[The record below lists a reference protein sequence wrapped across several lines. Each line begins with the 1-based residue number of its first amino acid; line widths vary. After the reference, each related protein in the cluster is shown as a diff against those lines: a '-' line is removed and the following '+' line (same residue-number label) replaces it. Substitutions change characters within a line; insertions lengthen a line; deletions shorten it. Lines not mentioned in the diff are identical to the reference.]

1 MNNCTLTQLAVWNAI
16 FLDPRSCRDVAN
28 AEAAVGSSNIK
39 QSEFFWDITNTKN
52 DIDSSQKF
60 EVSPNPAI
68 PDFSNLLPIILQE
81 EDINAGQYLDEGADI
96 ILDEDGDILLSNGED
111 DDEDNDDDDDDDG
124 ADEADE
130 DNHSDLGIAEL
141 ASTDET
147 DLNVFNEMLGVLE
160 AHFDPVSPLVQPN
173 NGNTGMT
180 DTLIDDM
187 NDDSD
192 NSAELDEDDSDMDIS
207 GTLLPG
213 SVSSVK

>member
-1 MNNCTLTQLAVWNAI
+1 MYADIKLAVWNAI

-60 EVSPNPAI
+60 EISPNPAV
-68 PDFSNLLPIILQE
+68 PDFSNLLPITLQQ
-81 EDINAGQYLDEGADI
+81 EDINAEQYLDGGADI
-96 ILDEDGDILLSNGED
+96 ILDEDGDVLLSDGED
-111 DDEDNDDDDDDDG
+111 DDDDEDDDDE

-130 DNHSDLGIAEL
+130 DNHSDIGIAEL
-141 ASTDET
+141 VSTDET
-147 DLNVFNEMLGVLE
+147 DPTVFNEMLGVLE

-180 DTLIDDM
+180 DTLVDDM

-192 NSAELDEDDSDMDIS
+192 SSAELDEDDSDMDIS

>member
-1 MNNCTLTQLAVWNAI
+1 MYADIKLAVWNAI

-60 EVSPNPAI
+60 EISPNPAV
-68 PDFSNLLPIILQE
+68 PDFSNLLPITLQQ
-81 EDINAGQYLDEGADI
+81 EDINAEQYLDGGADI
-96 ILDEDGDILLSNGED
+96 ILDEDGDVLLSDGED
-111 DDEDNDDDDDDDG
+111 DDEDEDDDDDE

-130 DNHSDLGIAEL
+130 DNHSDIGIAEL
-141 ASTDET
+141 VSTDET
-147 DLNVFNEMLGVLE
+147 DPNVFNEMLGVLE

-180 DTLIDDM
+180 DTLVDDM

-192 NSAELDEDDSDMDIS
+192 SSAELDEDDSDMDIS

>member
-1 MNNCTLTQLAVWNAI
+1 MYADIKLAVWNAI

-60 EVSPNPAI
+60 EISPNPAV
-68 PDFSNLLPIILQE
+68 PDFSNLLPITLQQ
-81 EDINAGQYLDEGADI
+81 EDINAEQYLDGGADI
-96 ILDEDGDILLSNGED
+96 ILDEDGDVLLSDGED
-111 DDEDNDDDDDDDG
+111 DDEDEDEDDD
-124 ADEADE
+124 DEADE
-130 DNHSDLGIAEL
+130 DNHSDIGIAEL
-141 ASTDET
+141 VSTDET
-147 DLNVFNEMLGVLE
+147 DPNVFNEMLGVLE

-180 DTLIDDM
+180 DTLVDDM

-192 NSAELDEDDSDMDIS
+192 SSAELDEDDSDMDIS

>member
-1 MNNCTLTQLAVWNAI
+1 LAVWNTI

-60 EVSPNPAI
+60 EISPNPAV
-68 PDFSNLLPIILQE
+68 PDFGNLLPVTLQE
-81 EDINAGQYLDEGADI
+81 GDTNAGQYLDGGADI
-96 ILDEDGDILLSNGED
+96 MLYEDGDVLLSDGED
-111 DDEDNDDDDDDDG
+111 EDEDEDDDDDG
-124 ADEADE
+124 VDADE
-130 DNHSDLGIAEL
+130 DNHSDIGIAEL
-141 ASTDET
+141 VSTDET
-147 DLNVFNEMLGVLE
+147 DPNVFNEMLGVLE

-180 DTLIDDM
+180 DTLVDDM

-192 NSAELDEDDSDMDIS
+192 SSAELGEDDSDMDIS
-207 GTLLPG
+207 DTLLPG

>member
-1 MNNCTLTQLAVWNAI
+1 LYADIKLAVWNAI

-60 EVSPNPAI
+60 EISPNPAV
-68 PDFSNLLPIILQE
+68 PDFSNLLPITLQQ
-81 EDINAGQYLDEGADI
+81 EDINAEQYLDGGADI
-96 ILDEDGDILLSNGED
+96 ILDEDGDVLLSDGED
-111 DDEDNDDDDDDDG
+111 DDEDEDDDDDE

-130 DNHSDLGIAEL
+130 DNHSDIGIAEL
-141 ASTDET
+141 VSTDET
-147 DLNVFNEMLGVLE
+147 DPNVFNEMLGVLE

-180 DTLIDDM
+180 DTLVDDM

-192 NSAELDEDDSDMDIS
+192 SSAELDEDDSDMDIS

>member
-1 MNNCTLTQLAVWNAI
+1 MAVWNTI

-60 EVSPNPAI
+60 EISPNPAV
-68 PDFSNLLPIILQE
+68 PDFGNLLPVTLQE
-81 EDINAGQYLDEGADI
+81 GDTNAGQYLDGGADI
-96 ILDEDGDILLSNGED
+96 MLYEDGDVLLSDGED
-111 DDEDNDDDDDDDG
+111 EDEDEDDDDDG
-124 ADEADE
+124 VDADE
-130 DNHSDLGIAEL
+130 DNHSDIGIAEL
-141 ASTDET
+141 VSTDET
-147 DLNVFNEMLGVLE
+147 DPNVFNEMLGVLE

-180 DTLIDDM
+180 DTLVDDM

-192 NSAELDEDDSDMDIS
+192 SSAELGEDDSDMDIS
-207 GTLLPG
+207 DTLLPG

>member
-1 MNNCTLTQLAVWNAI
+1 MAVWNAI

-28 AEAAVGSSNIK
+28 AEAAVGSSYIK

-52 DIDSSQKF
+52 DIDSSQKS
-60 EVSPNPAI
+60 EISPNPAI
-68 PDFSNLLPIILQE
+68 PDFSDLLPITLQE
-81 EDINAGQYLDEGADI
+81 EDTNAGQYLDEEADI
-96 ILDEDGDILLSNGED
+96 ILDEDGDVLLSDGED
-111 DDEDNDDDDDDDG
+111 EDEDEDEDNDDDDE

-141 ASTDET
+141 VSTDET
-147 DLNVFNEMLGVLE
+147 DPNVFNEMLGVLE

-207 GTLLPG
+207 DTLLPG
-213 SVSSVK
+213 FVSSVK

>member
-1 MNNCTLTQLAVWNAI
+1 MYADIKLAVWNAI

-52 DIDSSQKF
+52 DIDSSQKL
-60 EVSPNPAI
+60 EISPNPAV
-68 PDFSNLLPIILQE
+68 PDFSNLLPITLQQ
-81 EDINAGQYLDEGADI
+81 EDINAGQYLDGGADI
-96 ILDEDGDILLSNGED
+96 ILDEDGDVLLSDGED
-111 DDEDNDDDDDDDG
+111 DDDDEDDDDYDE
-124 ADEADE
+124 AEADE
-130 DNHSDLGIAEL
+130 DNHSDIGIAEL
-141 ASTDET
+141 VSTDET
-147 DLNVFNEMLGVLE
+147 DPNVFNEMLGVLE

-180 DTLIDDM
+180 DTLVDDM

-192 NSAELDEDDSDMDIS
+192 SSAELDEDDSDMDIS

>member
-1 MNNCTLTQLAVWNAI
+1 MYTDTKLAVWNAI
-16 FLDPRSCRDVAN
+16 FLDPRSCRYVTN

-60 EVSPNPAI
+60 EISPNPAI
-68 PDFSNLLPIILQE
+68 PDSSNLLPITLQE
-81 EDINAGQYLDEGADI
+81 EDTDAGQYLDEEADI
-96 ILDEDGDILLSNGED
+96 ILDEDGDILLSDGED
-111 DDEDNDDDDDDDG
+111 DDEEDDDDNDDDDE

-147 DLNVFNEMLGVLE
+147 DPNVLNEMFGVLE

-173 NGNTGMT
+173 NGNIGMT

-192 NSAELDEDDSDMDIS
+192 SSAELDEDDSDMDIS
-207 GTLLPG
+207 DTLLPR

>member
-1 MNNCTLTQLAVWNAI
+1 LYTDTKLAVWNAI

-39 QSEFFWDITNTKN
+39 RSEFFWDITNTKN

-60 EVSPNPAI
+60 EISPNPAI
-68 PDFSNLLPIILQE
+68 PDSSNLLLITLQE
-81 EDINAGQYLDEGADI
+81 EDTNAGQYLDEEADI
-96 ILDEDGDILLSNGED
+96 ILDEDGDILLSDGED
-111 DDEDNDDDDDDDG
+111 DDEDEDEDDDDDDE
-124 ADEADE
+124 ADEDDE

-147 DLNVFNEMLGVLE
+147 DPNVLNEMFGVLE

-192 NSAELDEDDSDMDIS
+192 SSAELDEDDSDMDIS
-207 GTLLPG
+207 DTLLPG